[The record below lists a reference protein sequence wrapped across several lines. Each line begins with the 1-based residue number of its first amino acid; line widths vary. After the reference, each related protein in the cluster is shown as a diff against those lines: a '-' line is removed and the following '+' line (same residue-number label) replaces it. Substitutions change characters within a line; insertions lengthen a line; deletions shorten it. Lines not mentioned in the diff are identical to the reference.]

1 MSAGI
6 NYQPYVPYKPYQM
19 PQVQQPAQYQP
30 AQQFQQTPQ
39 YYQNQTPQGAP
50 LSNIPYQPDVLSLS
64 TKPDY
69 QTLNNIPPQPQ
80 TQQAQILQSL
90 QPVQNTTQSSMPD
103 SSMQA
108 QMPAPNIQNTQPVPQ
123 DTAQNEEKALPSL
136 NIGVVD
142 APNNAS
148 LTPITDDLNARA
160 AEIEQ
165 TYLPEIKNNNS
176 PPPAPLGKKPLN
188 AGKLSAGLMFGSLGV
203 AALMLIPKGIS
214 KIAKL
219 IKHK

>member
-6 NYQPYVPYKPYQM
+6 NYQPYVTYTPYQV
-19 PQVQQPAQYQP
+19 PQNPQPAQYQP
-30 AQQFQQTPQ
+30 AAQYQQTPQ
-39 YYQNQTPQGAP
+39 YTQNQASA

-64 TKPDY
+64 TKPEY
-69 QTLNNIPPQPQ
+69 QTQNNIPPQPQ
-80 TQQAQILQSL
+80 TPQGLPSMQAM
-90 QPVQNTTQSSMPD
+90 QNPMPD

-108 QMPAPNIQNTQPVPQ
+108 QMPAPNIQNTQSSPQ
-123 DTAQNEEKALPSL
+123 NAQNEEKPLPSL

-148 LTPITDDLNARA
+148 LTPITDDINSRA
-160 AEIEQ
+160 AEMEQMYLPEQ
-165 TYLPEIKNNNS
+165 TYLPAAKNNNS
-176 PPPAPLGKKPLN
+176 PVPVSLGKKPLN
-188 AGKLSAGLMFGSLGV
+188 AGKLSAGLMFGSLGI